1 MGREKKEGKT
11 EIQKVEWKRTK
22 RFFLDEIKS
31 IGHNYL
37 GAVIWQK
44 KKKKKK
50 KKKMKNSGH
59 KL

>member
-1 MGREKKEGKT
+1 M
-11 EIQKVEWKRTK
+11 K

-37 GAVIWQK
+37 GAVIWQQQQ
-44 KKKKKK
+44 K